1 MTKIGYGMI
10 VGGAFIIL
18 ASVIKWMFLFPFM
31 TALAFGISIGMLIM
45 FLGYAY
51 NWMRKTDKDIDK
63 LEERIDA
70 IVSWWMK
77 MEKSRLIRERNTK
90 IKSWIMK
97 EMRQRKIIDRIQVAV
112 GGRLVE
118 VTVVEA
124 ENKCLN
130 SVFDTIQRAYAKFID
145 KDGNKDKEYW
155 VKYYKSDKWQN
166 YIKRWREKN
175 IESIKAKAKIYR
187 RRPEVMDMHRRYARI
202 RRANTKVLVEKA
214 KKIIEEE
221 KRIEEERRM

>member
-77 MEKSRLIRERNTK
+77 MEKDDVISR
-90 IKSWIMK
+90 
-97 EMRQRKIIDRIQVAV
+97 
-112 GGRLVE
+112 
-118 VTVVEA
+118 
-124 ENKCLN
+124 
-130 SVFDTIQRAYAKFID
+130 AKGED
-145 KDGNKDKEYW
+145 DG
-155 VKYYKSDKWQN
+155 
-166 YIKRWREKN
+166 I
-175 IESIKAKAKIYR
+175 
-187 RRPEVMDMHRRYARI
+187 
-202 RRANTKVLVEKA
+202 
-214 KKIIEEE
+214 
-221 KRIEEERRM
+221 

>member
-1 MTKIGYGMI
+1 
-10 VGGAFIIL
+10 
-18 ASVIKWMFLFPFM
+18 
-31 TALAFGISIGMLIM
+31 
-45 FLGYAY
+45 
-51 NWMRKTDKDIDK
+51 
-63 LEERIDA
+63 
-70 IVSWWMK
+70 
-77 MEKSRLIRERNTK
+77 
-90 IKSWIMK
+90 MK

-221 KRIEEERRM
+221 KRIEEERRMEEENGQQ